1 MKFPAPRI
9 TVRGLMGFVAL
20 AMVAMAMTA
29 GEEVVSYSCHLCH
42 NRKHV
47 VSRLLLE
54 LRFDPR
60 EAQTTDFPTES
71 DHRHDWYRYSRG
83 WSTPLSGEVA
93 GATATIYRDGS
104 QAPDWNP

>member
-29 GEEVVSYSCHLCH
+29 GEETMSYSCHLCH

-47 VSRLLLE
+47 VSRLLLG
-54 LRFDPR
+54 LRFDTR
-60 EAQTTDFPTES
+60 EAQTTGFPTGS
-71 DHRHDWYRYSRG
+71 DHRHDWYRYSTG
-83 WSTPLSGEVA
+83 WSTPVRGGSA
-93 GATATIYRDGS
+93 CCTTMYRDGS
-104 QAPDWNP
+104 VAPDWNP